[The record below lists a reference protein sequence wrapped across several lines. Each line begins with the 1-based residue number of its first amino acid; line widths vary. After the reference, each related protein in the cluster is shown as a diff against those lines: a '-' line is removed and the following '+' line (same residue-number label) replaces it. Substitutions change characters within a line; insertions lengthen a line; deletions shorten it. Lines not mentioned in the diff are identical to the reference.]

1 MDKRTFMKK
10 LEQSLSVL
18 QEDELKDILSEYE
31 QHVDM
36 KVKSGLTEEE
46 AIADFGRLSE
56 LVAEILEA
64 YHVRADYARADYVR
78 TDYARADYAQTDYVR
93 TDYARTDYVRAD
105 YAEDEPGNGNAAT
118 AEKIEKIE
126 GNEKPEKKEGPER
139 IERTEKI
146 KKVRAACKKAG
157 EKLAAGAK
165 GAGVWIWG
173 AFLFLVRLAGT
184 PFRWGAGV
192 LKSWTNR
199 YKKRLAEGRME
210 SDRESFSESRGKKF
224 AGSRAGILLLKRI
237 TGLVL
242 GVLRLVTGIVI
253 WAVRMAWNVCC
264 VGFSLFCGL
273 FGLFCLF
280 GFGMLAVLLLQR
292 YPLAGLT
299 VACFGVMVCMF
310 SAAWLGLTLLWRK
323 KEKVSVGT
331 DRENGPMAEA
341 GEL

>member
-64 YHVRADYARADYVR
+64 YHVRADY
-78 TDYARADYAQTDYVR
+78 
-93 TDYARTDYVRAD
+93 VRAD
-105 YAEDEPGNGNAAT
+105 YAENEPGNGNAAV
-118 AEKIEKIE
+118 AAKIEKIE
-126 GNEKPEKKEGPER
+126 ENEKPEKNEGP
-139 IERTEKI
+139 ERTEKI
-146 KKVRAACKKAG
+146 EKARMACKKAG
-157 EKLAAGAK
+157 EKLAAGVK
-165 GAGVWIWG
+165 GAVGWIWG
-173 AFLFLVRLAGT
+173 ALLFLARLAGT
-184 PFRWGAGV
+184 PFRRGANV
-192 LKSWTNR
+192 LKRWTNR
-199 YKKRLAEGRME
+199 CGKRPAEV
-210 SDRESFSESRGKKF
+210 
-224 AGSRAGILLLKRI
+224 RACILLLKRI

-253 WAVRMAWNVCC
+253 WAARMAWNVCC